1 MSKAK
6 APAAVDKP
14 SWAPKAEAEAPL
26 PAVVEGA
33 EAEAVI
39 PEAVSPAEPKAP
51 SEMTTVTCDK
61 AFRCRLTHQA
71 EHHISAGVQE
81 MDPDLAEKLANH
93 WYAKAHGFRIYKK

>member
-33 EAEAVI
+33 EAPLPAVI
-39 PEAVSPAEPKAP
+39 PEAPKAP
-51 SEMTTVTCDK
+51 AEMTTVTCDK